1 MLDLNAILNLLSAIA
16 ALSAVIVAV
25 LSQQHANKQF
35 RQNIE
40 LQERIAAA
48 NIRPLLT
55 THYLSGS
62 HLIEVALA
70 NAGLGTAV
78 ITHLA
83 YSKDDRKGTS
93 MPSVLDLPVEL
104 DYYDTLY
111 GQDKYLQPREE
122 DKLVIVSLTRDR
134 LKKEGFR
141 EAEIRK
147 VFRLVEEQISGV
159 ILDVDYE
166 DVLGNRQPRFHEVMK
181 L

>member
-16 ALSAVIVAV
+16 ALSAVIVAI

-40 LQERIAAA
+40 LQEKIAAA

-55 THYLSGS
+55 TRYLSGNPDF
-62 HLIEVALA
+62 IKVALA

-78 ITHLA
+78 ITQLA
-83 YSKDDRKGTS
+83 YCKGDRKGTS

-111 GQDKYLQPREE
+111 GQDKYLQPRKERRFSRGRNWK
-122 DKLVIVSLTRDR
+122 DISLGRGTD
-134 LKKEGFR
+134 
-141 EAEIRK
+141 
-147 VFRLVEEQISGV
+147 
-159 ILDVDYE
+159 
-166 DVLGNRQPRFHEVMK
+166 
-181 L
+181 